1 MKTEP
6 WIQTSDDNLVIDYG
20 SEEEHPLTYPTDRW
34 FGVIDPSGSIEIV
47 PTPTYPMDEWISRTH
62 LSGSQYA
69 IALFES
75 NFSSSPTLTPA
86 QLKQCKKELKN
97 LLETAGKPDWDG
109 EDADPVTE
117 DVIKAAEKV
126 IDELPGDSGVPEIS
140 ADPEGNVEFDWH
152 LDNGTMFTV
161 CIGQTG
167 IIVISGLHPTKAE
180 LTVTAKDKERV
191 PSILRCGLEWL
202 NEMKSR

>member
-1 MKTEP
+1 MMYKPLALFSAEN
-6 WIQTSDDNLVIDYG
+6 DFLAFG
-20 SEEEHPLTYPTDRW
+20 SEFAPDTIDGTVRVFRILKGHS
-34 FGVIDPSGSIEIV
+34 GVPYEFALS
-47 PTPTYPMDEWISRTH
+47 TPDYST
-62 LSGSQYA
+62 SQK
-69 IALFES
+69 LK
-75 NFSSSPTLTPA
+75 PA
-86 QLKQCKKELKN
+86 QQKKCKQDLKN

-109 EDADPVTE
+109 EGADPVTE

-180 LTVTAKDKERV
+180 LTVTAKDNERV

>member
-1 MKTEP
+1 MEIKPFPLSTIEGNIPAFNSDFEP
-6 WIQTSDDNLVIDYG
+6 DSTFLLGKWMRQFVVDSDVSYALTFFPPDISSAQKLTS
-20 SEEEHPLTYPTDRW
+20 
-34 FGVIDPSGSIEIV
+34 
-47 PTPTYPMDEWISRTH
+47 
-62 LSGSQYA
+62 
-69 IALFES
+69 
-75 NFSSSPTLTPA
+75 A
-86 QLKQCKKELKN
+86 QLRQCKQNLEVLLK
-97 LLETAGKPDWDG
+97 TAGKPNWDG
-109 EDADPVTE
+109 EGADPVTE
-117 DVIKAAEKV
+117 DAVKIAKEV

-180 LTVTAKDKERV
+180 LTVTAKDNERV

>member
-1 MKTEP
+1 MENKLIPLSTIGRNLLAFDSDLEP
-6 WIQTSDDNLVIDYG
+6 DFTLPLERWLRQFVVSTAISYTLALV
-20 SEEEHPLTYPTDRW
+20 
-34 FGVIDPSGSIEIV
+34 
-47 PTPTYPMDEWISRTH
+47 TPD
-62 LSGSQYA
+62 
-69 IALFES
+69 IA
-75 NFSSSPTLTPA
+75 SSPKLTLT
-86 QLKQCKKELKN
+86 QQYKCKQD
-97 LLETAGKPDWDG
+97 LEYLHKTAGRPDWDG
-109 EDADPVTE
+109 EGADPVTE

-161 CIGQTG
+161 CVGQTG

>member
-1 MKTEP
+1 METKP
-6 WIQTSDDNLVIDYG
+6 WAQTSDDYLFIKFG
-20 SEEEHPLTYPTDRW
+20 SEEEHPFTYPTDKE
-34 FGVIDPSGSIEIV
+34 IDLTELSGWSEIELA
-47 PTPTYPMDEWISRTH
+47 PTHPMGKLISHTGP
-62 LSGSQYA
+62 SGSQYA
-69 IALFES
+69 IALIDS
-75 NFSSSPTLTPA
+75 DFSSSPTLTLA

-126 IDELPGDSGVPEIS
+126 IDELPRDSGVPEIS

-167 IIVISGLHPTKAE
+167 TVVISGLHPTKAE
-180 LTVTAKDKERV
+180 LTVTAKDNERV